1 MRELKG
7 YVKNNARP
15 EGCIVQRYIDKECL
29 TFCSMYLNDVDTIF
43 NKVERNNEMVDF
55 GGEIS
60 IFSCK
65 GRPFGITEERV
76 MSGTE
81 LGEIHTY
88 ILNNCPELKELENEH
103 KAQLEAENNRNV
115 NETHDK
121 QFTYWLQQ
129 RVNDCQESSEI
140 RVLSRGP
147 LSMNRY
153 SGCMVNGYRFHTK
166 IREIDRKTQDS
177 GIVVKGEYGED
188 IIDYY
193 GILQEVLE
201 VEYLGENK
209 RVLVFKC
216 DWFKVGDKKGLQ
228 VDRESAAISINMSRK
243 WFKDQPYILAS
254 QAKQVFYVPDL
265 KLGKHWYVVESSP
278 PRKLFD
284 VPVHE
289 VYQEHKAHSSVILN
303 YNVEPSL
310 LTRGTILL
318 ELVDASTVR
327 SSQKRHGIDEYS
339 NDDEEIDPTNLE
351 FSENGESLQEEY
363 SDSGWRRV
371 GLDKK
376 GAYTRY
382 MIIKKEAEVAEAV
395 DSQSVACQV
404 VSHTLIFCYIWAPT
418 VLGKETRAL
427 GETRKIRLNKG
438 SLVFEVDESF
448 GRIIGKNSQ
457 GFITKGGCVMRKYAK
472 LDGTTWKK
480 QPDLLKT
487 DIISKTTE
495 NSDFDFKCTR
505 MRSAMS
511 SQLGYHRN
519 HQYKFAS
526 EDFQKI
532 SEKNKKNR
540 SKNLVPPT
548 VGTRS
553 LARRV
558 DESRREGKEFS
569 EIEQYK
575 MAHYSKKLKG
585 MINEEADTIWNDLQ
599 AEEATSSCTSAEIC
613 LKKLGHLP
621 GHIKGRSASTR
632 NLGNCKLIDRC

>member
-1 MRELKG
+1 RGSLTREVRLVLYELSEFIRILCARNTSLNVLEEQEAKIVVILCKLEKIFPESFFDMMIHLLIHLPSEVKKGGPPEYRWMFPFERKMRELKG

-177 GIVVKGEYGED
+177 GIMVKGEYGED

-289 VYQEHKAHSSVILN
+289 
-303 YNVEPSL
+303 
-310 LTRGTILL
+310 
-318 ELVDASTVR
+318 LVDASTVR

-339 NDDEEIDPTNLE
+339 SGQSNIGPNK
-351 FSENGESLQEEY
+351 FKGMENPSHKKLKQVSGKRQYQGVENPSHKKQKHMSGKTKDGE
-363 SDSGWRRV
+363 GW
-371 GLDKK
+371 
-376 GAYTRY
+376 AWT
-382 MIIKKEAEVAEAV
+382 KKERIL
-395 DSQSVACQV
+395 

-427 GETRKIRLNKG
+427 GETRKSRLNKG

-457 GFITKGGCVMRKYAK
+457 GFITKGGCVMRKAGEK
-472 LDGTTWKK
+472 EKK
-480 QPDLLKT
+480 
-487 DIISKTTE
+487 
-495 NSDFDFKCTR
+495 F
-505 MRSAMS
+505 
-511 SQLGYHRN
+511 
-519 HQYKFAS
+519 
-526 EDFQKI
+526 
-532 SEKNKKNR
+532 
-540 SKNLVPPT
+540 
-548 VGTRS
+548 
-553 LARRV
+553 
-558 DESRREGKEFS
+558 
-569 EIEQYK
+569 QYK
-575 MAHYSKKLKG
+575 MAHYSKKLNG
-585 MINEEADTIWNDLQ
+585 MINEEADTNLL
-599 AEEATSSCTSAEIC
+599 ENPSA
-613 LKKLGHLP
+613 P
-621 GHIKGRSASTR
+621 S
-632 NLGNCKLIDRC
+632 

>member
-1 MRELKG
+1 KMRELKG

-289 VYQEHKAHSSVILN
+289 VYQEHEAHSSVISN
-303 YNVEPSL
+303 YNVEPSS
-310 LTRGTILL
+310 LTRGTIPL

-339 NDDEEIDPTNLE
+339 SGDEEIDPTNLE
-351 FSENGESLQEEY
+351 FSENEESSQEEY
-363 SDSGWRRV
+363 SDS
-371 GLDKK
+371 D
-376 GAYTRY
+376 
-382 MIIKKEAEVAEAV
+382 
-395 DSQSVACQV
+395 
-404 VSHTLIFCYIWAPT
+404 
-418 VLGKETRAL
+418 
-427 GETRKIRLNKG
+427 
-438 SLVFEVDESF
+438 
-448 GRIIGKNSQ
+448 
-457 GFITKGGCVMRKYAK
+457 
-472 LDGTTWKK
+472 
-480 QPDLLKT
+480 
-487 DIISKTTE
+487 
-495 NSDFDFKCTR
+495 
-505 MRSAMS
+505 
-511 SQLGYHRN
+511 
-519 HQYKFAS
+519 
-526 EDFQKI
+526 
-532 SEKNKKNR
+532 
-540 SKNLVPPT
+540 
-548 VGTRS
+548 
-553 LARRV
+553 
-558 DESRREGKEFS
+558 
-569 EIEQYK
+569 
-575 MAHYSKKLKG
+575 
-585 MINEEADTIWNDLQ
+585 
-599 AEEATSSCTSAEIC
+599 
-613 LKKLGHLP
+613 
-621 GHIKGRSASTR
+621 
-632 NLGNCKLIDRC
+632 